1 MLKVQKPSRRAL
13 LSAGGVAAGATWLL
27 GLGWWRVDGP
37 GAPAQGAALPRPL
50 RSLDMTLTDHHG
62 ARVPVSDWAAR
73 PMLIFFGF
81 TWCPDVCPTTLGSIS
96 VWLDDLGDEADRLD
110 VALVSVD
117 PERDTPDVLAD
128 YLSPFDP
135 RIMGYTGTAE
145 EIAALA
151 EAMTVSWRKVP
162 QGDSYTIDHTAGVF
176 LFREGGTFAS
186 IIDPH
191 DDPAVALPR
200 IRRVLA

>member
-1 MLKVQKPSRRAL
+1 MLRAQKPSRRAVL
-13 LSAGGVAAGATWLL
+13 VAGVPAAGAAWLL

-37 GAPAQGAALPRPL
+37 GAPDPGPALPQPL
-50 RSLDMTLTDHHG
+50 GLLDVTLTDHHG
-62 ARVPVSDWAAR
+62 ARVPVRDWATS

-81 TWCPDVCPTTLGSIS
+81 TWCPDICPTTLGTIS
-96 VWLDDLGDEADRLD
+96 VWLDDLGAEADRLS

-117 PERDTPDVLAD
+117 PERDTPEILAD

-135 RIMGYTGTAE
+135 RIVGYTGSPN

-151 EAMTVSWRKVP
+151 QAMTVTYAKVP
-162 QGDSYTIDHTAGVF
+162 QNQGYTMNHTAGVF
-176 LFREGGTFAS
+176 LFRKGGTFAS

-200 IRRVLA
+200 IRRALT